1 MGAEAAF
8 DLAVKVV
15 GGVLVLLTFKAKIW
29 PPVIE
34 CLRKKIIKPHDDLN
48 KRCDEYEKTQKILI
62 AGQLA
67 ILHDRVYQACKYYI
81 EQESIDVED
90 LKNLEHLYN
99 AYAAMGGNGTCK
111 QLYERVCALKIKT
124 D

>member
-15 GGVLVLLTFKAKIW
+15 GGIIVFITFKAKVW
-29 PPVIE
+29 PPVIG
-34 CLRKKIIKPHDDLN
+34 CLRNKFIKPHIDLN
-48 KRCDEYEKTQKILI
+48 NRCDEFEKAQETLEI
-62 AGQLA
+62 GVLA
-67 ILHDRVYQACKYYI
+67 ILHDRVYQACKHYI

>member
-8 DLAVKVV
+8 DLAVKLVA
-15 GGVLVLLTFKAKIW
+15 GVLVFITFKAKFYQ
-29 PPVIE
+29 PLKN
-34 CLRKKIIKPHDDLN
+34 CLKKKIVQPHVELN
-48 KRCDEYEKTQKILI
+48 NRCDEFEKTQEVLEI
-62 AGQLA
+62 GVLA
-67 ILHDRVYQACKYYI
+67 ILHDRVYQACKHYI

-111 QLYERVCALKIKT
+111 QLYERVCALKFKT